1 MGFTTQSDTFR
12 GYQEKPPYILSGD
25 FGLRKF
31 IIFFGKTTEQLPLGS
46 QKLQIINEMQNF
58 GKFYEEDSPESDHF
72 RLASFPY
79 EFKST
84 KKYWHGQPLPTL
96 LAMPG
101 FLRISV
107 RQSTL
112 QPLRLIEGFFAS
124 AGFAELTAADS

>member
-46 QKLQIINEMQNF
+46 QKLQIINEMQTF

-79 EFKST
+79 DFKST
-84 KKYWHGQPLPTL
+84 KKYWHGQPLGNAKIFKNFSQTVYLAAAALDRRL
-96 LAMPG
+96 LCLCW
-101 FLRISV
+101 LRRAYS
-107 RQSTL
+107 S
-112 QPLRLIEGFFAS
+112 
-124 AGFAELTAADS
+124 

>member
-1 MGFTTQSDTFR
+1 M
-12 GYQEKPPYILSGD
+12 K
-25 FGLRKF
+25 
-31 IIFFGKTTEQLPLGS
+31 KTALKVITLGWPL
-46 QKLQIINEMQNF
+46 
-58 GKFYEEDSPESDHF
+58 
-72 RLASFPY
+72 FPY

-124 AGFAELTAADS
+124 AGFAEVTAADS